1 MYFWT
6 CISGFYISVSF
17 LVNFLVLATC
27 GRLSWLLVIFSEYSA
42 LNIIVLTL
50 RLRCTYQKYQTR
62 TIQRDSLDIA
72 AVSAVI
78 VLATLLLVCWLQ
90 QNYTHQ

>member
-1 MYFWT
+1 M
-6 CISGFYISVSF
+6 
-17 LVNFLVLATC
+17 
-27 GRLSWLLVIFSEYSA
+27 RLLVIFSEYSA